1 MHTYELTINNH
12 PGALAHVVAL
22 VAGRRWK
29 LASLSYPE
37 AGAAD
42 RRSLVL
48 CLDTGGRPDQVEAQ
62 LGKLYDVLAVE
73 RIPTA

>member
-1 MHTYELTINNH
+1 VHTYELTVNNH

-37 AGAAD
+37 AGGAD

-48 CLDTGGRPDQVEAQ
+48 CLDTEGRSDQVEAQ
-62 LGKLYDVLAVE
+62 LAKLYDVLSVE
-73 RIPTA
+73 RLPPA